1 MNHLINI
8 QALERYRSDLM
19 EKVCGLYNQMA
30 GGIIEIDALVLFYL
44 ESDGFLRDLVWYK
57 LAGIFWPT
65 LWDSAQGSDL
75 LRYWFGIISAST

>member
-19 EKVCGLYNQMA
+19 EKVGGLYNQMA

-75 LRYWFGIISAST
+75 LRFWFGIISAST